1 MEYKYN
7 LTEEQN
13 IAIDNIFP
21 CWTMERDEDGNI
33 VIYPN
38 IQDEEDYCDDCGEV
52 VIPPNFKV
60 YSELPYNVASAN
72 KGESALVCLECDEE
86 KKC

>member
-1 MEYKYN
+1 MSIKKKNE
-7 LTEEQN
+7 LPQ
-13 IAIDNIFP
+13 
-21 CWTMERDEDGNI
+21 
-33 VIYPN
+33 
-38 IQDEEDYCDDCGEV
+38 YCDDCGEV